1 MGKINQGEMSFL
13 EHLEE
18 LRWHL
23 IRSIAAIIVCA
34 ILAFIFKDIIFD
46 KIILAPKSP
55 DFWTNRMLCKF
66 ANRFNIEN
74 LCLNDIP
81 FEIIS
86 VKLSG
91 QFTIH
96 ITVSLIAGL
105 IIAFPYVFLQFW
117 NFVSPALH
125 SKERKYARGAVSI
138 SSALFLLGVV
148 FGYYLIVPFT
158 VNFLGGYSVSQE
170 VSNKI
175 NLISYVSTI
184 TSVILASGI
193 IFELPIVVYF
203 LTKIGLITP
212 QFMRKYRKHSI
223 VVVFI
228 LAAIITPPDIFSQI
242 LVAFPLLILYEISIF
257 ISAGVVR
264 RRLKEEEMEAQKNNS

>member
-1 MGKINQGEMSFL
+1 MGKKIQGEMSFL

-23 IRSIAAIIVCA
+23 IRAIAGMIVCA

-55 DFWTNRMLCKF
+55 EFWTNRMLCSLSERLDVPK
-66 ANRFNIEN
+66 
-74 LCLNDIP
+74 LCLNSTQ

-86 VKLSG
+86 VKLQG
-91 QFTIH
+91 QFMTH

-105 IIAFPYVFLQFW
+105 IMAFPYVFLQFW

-125 SKERKYARGAVSI
+125 SKERKYARGAVVI
-138 SSALFLLGVV
+138 SSLLFLLGVA
-148 FGYYLIVPFT
+148 FGYFLIVPFT
-158 VNFLGGYSVSQE
+158 INFLGGYSVSSD
-170 VSNKI
+170 VDNKI
-175 NLISYVSTI
+175 NLISYVSTVS
-184 TSVILASGI
+184 SVVLAAGV

-203 LTKIGLITP
+203 LSKIGLITP

-223 VVVFI
+223 VVVLI
-228 LAAIITPPDIFSQI
+228 LASIITPPDVFSQI
-242 LVAFPLLILYEISIF
+242 LVSIPLLILYEISIY

-264 RRLKEEEMEAQKNNS
+264 RRMKEDEENNS